1 MYRAARAMTL
11 IVAVAYA
18 LWYRSMCV
26 QPGEIVD
33 FGFLGDVAEALA
45 DAFEFTGAGAGFG
58 DRVEAP
64 GDSATR
70 AAKANRGTGGGASG
84 ASSSPLAALEKP
96 LTAGLCAA
104 GPRVAPAFAVAA
116 AATFASYSLASFR
129 SLARRAAGRRK
140 NKTKAA

>member
-1 MYRAARAMTL
+1 MERQRVIRVMRVIDETTIGL
-11 IVAVAYA
+11 VLEGLLVGG
-18 LWYRSMCV
+18 LGR
-26 QPGEIVD
+26 
-33 FGFLGDVAEALA
+33 GDVAEALA

-64 GDSATR
+64 GDSTTR
-70 AAKANRGTGGGASG
+70 AAKANRGTGGRASG

-104 GPRVAPAFAVAA
+104 GPRVAPAFAVVA
-116 AATFASYSLASFR
+116 AATFASYSLATFR
-129 SLARRAAGRRK
+129 RLARRAAGRRK